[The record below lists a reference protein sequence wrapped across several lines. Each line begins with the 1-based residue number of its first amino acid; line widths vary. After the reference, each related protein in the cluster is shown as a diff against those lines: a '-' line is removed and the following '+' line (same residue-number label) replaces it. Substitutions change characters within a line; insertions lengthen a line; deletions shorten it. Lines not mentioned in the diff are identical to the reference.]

1 MGLGWLQLLVK
12 PLCAGLGRGA
22 RERGPRHTGTRR
34 WRRGCAGPAGKEV
47 ENNLQKASAV
57 FSPPGASCYCS
68 GSTSRRGGAQLLAA
82 GSPRCHPA
90 PRGGRGLLLR
100 AGAQRSGS
108 SCVVSCR
115 HAWPRGHPSLAPA
128 PPFSFHP
135 SVSNPSFPPRPP
147 SLHLLP
153 SPGAGGPAGPS
164 KPFTP
169 QLAEGTWA
177 AGNMKTKSLLPFQ
190 PILTPLSQSPRYL
203 SPKLCLSKVH
213 GAFHQLLRLSLLL
226 THTTW

>member
-1 MGLGWLQLLVK
+1 MRGTGREGGGKQPAEGISRVFPSWSFLLLLRQHL
-12 PLCAGLGRGA
+12 PA
-22 RERGPRHTGTRR
+22 RRGP
-34 WRRGCAGPAGKEV
+34 
-47 ENNLQKASAV
+47 
-57 FSPPGASCYCS
+57 
-68 GSTSRRGGAQLLAA
+68 AA
-82 GSPRCHPA
+82 GGRVTAVSPGSP
-90 PRGGRGLLLR
+90 GRPGLLLR

-115 HAWPRGHPSLAPA
+115 HAWPWGHPCLAPA

-177 AGNMKTKSLLPFQ
+177 AGNMNTKSLLPFQ